1 MGFSL
6 FLIVLKSG
14 LFSGSSSQHS
24 FMTSTTNFGVVS
36 KAARRGRNGISDDL
50 SAILDMIS
58 KMKSPINTK
67 LMVYNGLCNTV
78 LSVPCSPVVT
88 CWLPCVW
95 RFLVYISL
103 SHIVSWSCV
112 RCGT

>member
-24 FMTSTTNFGVVS
+24 FITSTTNFGVVS

-58 KMKSPINTK
+58 EMKSHHPLKRLSLQLLTFIENFYFLFKSLVKVELRYVFTINLFTIAENCTK
-67 LMVYNGLCNTV
+67 K
-78 LSVPCSPVVT
+78 
-88 CWLPCVW
+88 
-95 RFLVYISL
+95 
-103 SHIVSWSCV
+103 
-112 RCGT
+112 